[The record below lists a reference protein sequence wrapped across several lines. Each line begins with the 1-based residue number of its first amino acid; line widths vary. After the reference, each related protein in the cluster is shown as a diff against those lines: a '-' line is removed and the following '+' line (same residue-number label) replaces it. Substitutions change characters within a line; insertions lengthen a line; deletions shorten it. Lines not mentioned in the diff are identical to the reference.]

1 MLKIVN
7 VKIEDIYIP
16 TARRQELDQSKV
28 DEIAENMIN
37 GDQHKPIRVRKGK
50 GRLVLIAGIHRLEAS
65 RALGEEDIGAYIV
78 QAPKF

>member
-1 MLKIVN
+1 MLRIVD

-28 DEIAENMIN
+28 DVITERMLN
-37 GDQHKPIRVRKGK
+37 GDQEKPIKVRKGK
-50 GRLVLIAGIHRLEAS
+50 GRLVLVEGVHRLEAS
-65 RALGEEDIGAYIV
+65 KALGEKDIGAYII